1 IGWFAEGRGRACCA
15 GKGQAIAF
23 LTVAAGAG
31 TARAADLIPVPDFTE
46 YGVPVSMPPAPDH
59 VLWEWLNVGLLVVAL
74 SLASYFALV
83 SRSRR
88 GLFLLAIAS
97 LVWFGFIYEGCICAI
112 GATQNV
118 VLALFDANYAI
129 PLTVVLVFV
138 LPLVFTLFFGRTFCA
153 AVCPLGAIQ
162 ELVAVRPIRVPRWL
176 DHALGLLPYIY
187 LGLAVIYAAMG
198 TAFVVCRYDP
208 FVPIFRLGGD
218 VNMLIF
224 GGALLVMGIFI
235 GRPYCRYLCPYGALL
250 AILSRAAKWHA
261 RIPPE
266 QCIQCRLCE
275 DSCPYGAIQEPS
287 APPPRELRPAAR
299 RRLAALL
306 ALAPVLVIGG
316 GCLGWL
322 LTIPLARLEH
332 EVRLAERIHDEDAG
346 LVEGMTDASEAFRN
360 TGQAKEELLASVV
373 AIRSR
378 FRLPAILLGGWVG
391 LVVAVKLISLSV
403 RRRREDYQPDRARC
417 VSCAR
422 CYWYCPGEQVR
433 LGLIDDVSEL
443 VDLKKPEAKSAS

>member
-1 IGWFAEGRGRACCA
+1 
-15 GKGQAIAF
+15 
-23 LTVAAGAG
+23 
-31 TARAADLIPVPDFTE
+31 
-46 YGVPVSMPPAPDH
+46 
-59 VLWEWLNVGLLVVAL
+59 
-74 SLASYFALV
+74 
-83 SRSRR
+83 
-88 GLFLLAIAS
+88 
-97 LVWFGFIYEGCICAI
+97 
-112 GATQNV
+112 
-118 VLALFDANYAI
+118 
-129 PLTVVLVFV
+129 
-138 LPLVFTLFFGRTFCA
+138 
-153 AVCPLGAIQ
+153 
-162 ELVAVRPIRVPRWL
+162 
-176 DHALGLLPYIY
+176 LGLLPYIY

-208 FVPIFRLGGD
+208 FVPIFRLSGD

-224 GGALLVMGIFI
+224 GGAMLVMGIFI

-250 AILSRAAKWHA
+250 AILSKAAKWHA

-287 APPPRELRPAAR
+287 APPPRETRPAAR

-403 RRRREDYQPDRARC
+403 RRRREDYQPDQARC